1 MDMTN
6 LIKKIFNMKR
16 NVFLICMMALLVG
29 SSFSPVVKPKF
40 EIEIIQNDE
49 SLDID
54 ENMVT
59 LEKAPFS
66 IQVKCYE
73 MDGVF
78 MNASFEEKLF
88 ELGQDG
94 KLVDFAFISS
104 KTMTEDPANKNK
116 ELIVTNGYYSFMAND
131 EAHSSFDQIETGEG
145 YFTGTKSVEKL
156 YDKAADKALTIKK
169 NKKDIYLFFVATTPD
184 HKTELGRYRLKIQWD

>member
-1 MDMTN
+1 
-6 LIKKIFNMKR
+6 
-16 NVFLICMMALLVG
+16 
-29 SSFSPVVKPKF
+29 
-40 EIEIIQNDE
+40 
-49 SLDID
+49 
-54 ENMVT
+54 
-59 LEKAPFS
+59 
-66 IQVKCYE
+66 VKCYE